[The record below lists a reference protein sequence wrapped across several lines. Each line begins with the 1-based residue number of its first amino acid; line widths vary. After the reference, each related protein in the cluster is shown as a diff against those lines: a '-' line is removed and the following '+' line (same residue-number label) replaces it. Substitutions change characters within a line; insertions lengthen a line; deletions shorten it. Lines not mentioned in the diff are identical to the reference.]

1 MGLPSPR
8 QEMLAGRKS
17 DKRGRNRGP
26 RNLYESAF
34 FRLEVGGM
42 SVWLSRS
49 VVESNCNCSPPGIF
63 LWMHSL
69 THDASD
75 TQDMILK
82 DLMMDRKSSSP

>member
-17 DKRGRNRGP
+17 DKRGGNWGP